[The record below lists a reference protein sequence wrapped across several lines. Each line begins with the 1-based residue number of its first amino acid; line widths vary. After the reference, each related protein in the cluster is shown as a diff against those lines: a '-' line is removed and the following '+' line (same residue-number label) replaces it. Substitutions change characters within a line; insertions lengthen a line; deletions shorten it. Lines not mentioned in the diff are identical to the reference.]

1 MICLTFR
8 YTPICEH
15 IEHNTA
21 RIDHNQDLFIYLSE
35 IYIYIYNRDRFAR
48 VQITY
53 RTEFFS
59 GLIFTTA
66 QVVFY
71 CQDHFHINNEESNSD
86 ETKDCITEE
95 TQGKPTM
102 GEEQLN
108 QPESETG
115 SGLLR

>member
-1 MICLTFR
+1 M
-8 YTPICEH
+8 
-15 IEHNTA
+15 
-21 RIDHNQDLFIYLSE
+21 
-35 IYIYIYNRDRFAR
+35 
-48 VQITY
+48 
-53 RTEFFS
+53 
-59 GLIFTTA
+59 
-66 QVVFY
+66 FY